1 MHFVAVGRE
10 GRELELTVTQPLD
23 SAGSLMGP
31 TKSGFQR
38 LCAESFQAVA
48 VVTLR
53 EGGRVLRQNVTIP
66 LVALEFGGDLLCTR
80 GQGEGQA
87 VAR

>member
-1 MHFVAVGRE
+1 
-10 GRELELTVTQPLD
+10 
-23 SAGSLMGP
+23 MGP

-53 EGGRVLRQNVTIP
+53 EKGRVLRQNVTIP
-66 LVALEFGGDLLCTR
+66 LVALEFGGDLLCR
-80 GQGEGQA
+80 GQGQGEGEA
-87 VAR
+87 MEK